1 MLRIC
6 SPICSKTLL
15 VTSHLNLQQPTWN
28 IPSFAGKQY
37 NFVLSDTIP
46 CGYLHITN
54 PLRRTFQTWSCAHAP
69 QGHYLWN
76 AGQVVSKYLQ
86 QHEHSNVRDKYVLEL
101 GAGAGLPSLVA
112 AILGARRVVVTDY
125 PDADLIANLNHNIAN
140 IAAPKDPTA
149 IIRARVSKSFCYDG
163 FD

>member
-1 MLRIC
+1 M
-6 SPICSKTLL
+6 
-15 VTSHLNLQQPTWN
+15 
-28 IPSFAGKQY
+28 
-37 NFVLSDTIP
+37 
-46 CGYLHITN
+46 
-54 PLRRTFQTWSCAHAP
+54 
-69 QGHYLWN
+69 
-76 AGQVVSKYLQ
+76 
-86 QHEHSNVRDKYVLEL
+86 LEL